1 MVGDALG
8 DPSLELAFW
17 QASEAEWRDVTGE
30 ETTLHAAPGRSWH
43 VIQGEGRPLAAM
55 RYDGALDNDPEL
67 LDAAAT
73 AVLLTLDGVR
83 LDADLRRTVADLQD
97 ARARLA
103 TAGDDERRKLARDL
117 HDSAQQQLIALRI
130 HLSLAQDRTTRHPGE
145 AAAALEVLG
154 RELDDAL
161 DEVRTIA
168 HDMYPPLLRD
178 AGIGPALAQAVR
190 KSPNA
195 HLRRVGS
202 TRYPQE
208 IEAAVYFAALEALQN
223 ASKHAG
229 PDAEIVV
236 AVWESSD
243 EVRFEVRDNGA
254 GFDVAAVRD
263 GSGLSSMTE
272 RIASV
277 GGTLDIVSWPG
288 AGATVRGRV
297 PVTA

>member
-1 MVGDALG
+1 M
-8 DPSLELAFW
+8 
-17 QASEAEWRDVTGE
+17 
-30 ETTLHAAPGRSWH
+30 
-43 VIQGEGRPLAAM
+43 
-55 RYDGALDNDPEL
+55 
-67 LDAAAT
+67 
-73 AVLLTLDGVR
+73 
-83 LDADLRRTVADLQD
+83 
-97 ARARLA
+97 
-103 TAGDDERRKLARDL
+103 
-117 HDSAQQQLIALRI
+117 
-130 HLSLAQDRTTRHPGE
+130 
-145 AAAALEVLG
+145 LG
-154 RELDDAL
+154 RELDEAL

-243 EVRFEVRDNGA
+243 EVRFEVRDNGVGLRRRRRA
-254 GFDVAAVRD
+254 RRQRAREHDGAHRVRRRD
-263 GSGLSSMTE
+263 ARHRLV
-272 RIASV
+272 V
-277 GGTLDIVSWPG
+277 GG
-288 AGATVRGRV
+288 GRHRSR
-297 PVTA
+297 PRPRHCLNVTS